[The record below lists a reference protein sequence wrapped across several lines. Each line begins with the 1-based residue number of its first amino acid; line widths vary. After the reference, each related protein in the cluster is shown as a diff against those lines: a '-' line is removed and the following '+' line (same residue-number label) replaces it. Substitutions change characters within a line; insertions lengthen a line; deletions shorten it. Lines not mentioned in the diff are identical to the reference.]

1 MNYYYD
7 QHHVYVWNEA
17 FRIEEVEEE
26 CSPNVYKL
34 ANGASVDFCLEV
46 VSDED
51 NTSDED
57 NRRVVDMKAE
67 SCGICLLYA
76 EDAEK
81 FKFDH
86 VFMSREP
93 KVEEETRQDDDSKG
107 GRSSYESEASVS
119 SYGSKYEFGT
129 A

>member
-1 MNYYYD
+1 MKNYYYD

-17 FRIEEVEEE
+17 FRIEEVEE
-26 CSPNVYKL
+26 CSPDVYKL
-34 ANGASVDFCLEV
+34 ANEASVDFRLQ
-46 VSDED
+46 DED
-51 NTSDED
+51 YLC
-57 NRRVVDMKAE
+57 VVDMKVE

-93 KVEEETRQDDDSKG
+93 KVDDDSKG
-107 GRSSYESEASVS
+107 GQSRDDYEANESDEH
-119 SYGSKYEFGT
+119 GSKASELIMIRAFNPT
-129 A
+129 ILSIIIQ